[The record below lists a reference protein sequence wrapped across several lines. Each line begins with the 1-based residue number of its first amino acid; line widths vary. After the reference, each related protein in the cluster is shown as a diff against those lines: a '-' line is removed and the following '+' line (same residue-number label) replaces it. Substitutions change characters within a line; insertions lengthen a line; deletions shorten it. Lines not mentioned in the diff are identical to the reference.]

1 MTGELADDTLDELA
15 EMDGWSI
22 DGAGAT
28 FRPFDAGWSALVMYR
43 TVHDKHHGRWHMS
56 LIDPRRCCREVRIRT
71 RLADARIVAEGR
83 VRFENRPR
91 AACLII

>member
-1 MTGELADDTLDELA
+1 MLADYDLDGLA
-15 EMDGWSI
+15 EMDGWSVN
-22 DGAGAT
+22 GVVAT

-43 TVHDKHHGRWHMS
+43 TVHGRHHSRWHKS
-56 LIDPRRCCREVRIRT
+56 LIDPLERCREVRIRG

-91 AACLII
+91 AA